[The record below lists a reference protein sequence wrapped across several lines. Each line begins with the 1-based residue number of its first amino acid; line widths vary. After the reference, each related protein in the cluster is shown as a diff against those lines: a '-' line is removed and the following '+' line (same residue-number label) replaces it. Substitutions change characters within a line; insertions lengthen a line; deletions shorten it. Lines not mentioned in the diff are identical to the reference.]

1 MAKER
6 EPERWITLK
15 GGKHIPIYA
24 GDTDADIKNRV
35 AEATGKKSTQ
45 SNKSNTAS
53 NSSKMTGNSLDAHKK
68 DKDIAKNKTDAEKL
82 NNESKY
88 RDELAKGD
96 KVTMSNG
103 KMMFKGKEVDKIDTS
118 EAGNAGEQSFA
129 DHLDKNGNLSPERA
143 KVHRQIMENYFK
155 DHKPYAPGEEKV
167 AMFTG
172 GGAASGKG
180 VFSKNIGD
188 FYSQNKNPMLIDPDD
203 IKKALAKADG
213 KEMDERLTAYYHEE
227 SSALAKQIYNTALQ
241 NNYPTLYDGTATG
254 SGVYKLLDAAKKA
267 GYKTEVSF
275 VYSDFKTVRQNSL
288 DRFVKQKRLVPLHQ
302 LTAAHR
308 KAYDAVQ
315 KLSGV
320 VDSLKVYDN
329 AGRNLRLTA
338 ESKAGKGLSIKD
350 QASWKRF
357 SESSG
362 EFTLNEKQIDD
373 YMQDVLKLKK
383 QYNI

>member
-1 MAKER
+1 MANENR
-6 EPERWITLK
+6 EPDYWFSLK
-15 GGKHIPIYA
+15 GGKRIPVFK
-24 GDTDADIKNRV
+24 GDSKEDIKNRV
-35 AEATGKKSTQ
+35 AEATGKKS
-45 SNKSNTAS
+45 NTTS
-53 NSSKMTGNSLDAHKK
+53 KTSKTPVNSFDAQKMK
-68 DKDIAKNKTDAEKL
+68 KDIAENKSTAEKL

-103 KMMFKGKEVDKIDTS
+103 RMMFKGKEVDKIDTS

-129 DHLDKNGNLSPERA
+129 DHLDKNGNLTPERA
-143 KVHRQIMENYFK
+143 EVHRQILESYFK
-155 DHKPYAPGEEKV
+155 DHKPYAPGDEKV

-188 FYSQNKNPMLIDPDD
+188 FYSQNKNPMIIDPDEV
-203 IKKALAKADG
+203 KKMLAKADG
-213 KEMDERLTAYYHEE
+213 KTMDERLTAYYHEE
-227 SSALAKQIYNTALQ
+227 SSALAKQIYGTALQ

-254 SGVYKLLDAAKKA
+254 GGVYKLLDAAKKA
-267 GYKTEVSF
+267 GYKTEMSF

-338 ESKAGKGLSIKD
+338 EGGKGKNLNVKD
-350 QASWKRF
+350 NASWKRF